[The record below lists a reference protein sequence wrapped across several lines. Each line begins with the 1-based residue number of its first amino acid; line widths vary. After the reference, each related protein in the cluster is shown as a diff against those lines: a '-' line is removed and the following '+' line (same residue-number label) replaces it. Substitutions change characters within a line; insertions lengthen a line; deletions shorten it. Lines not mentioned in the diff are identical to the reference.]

1 MCQPNLCTRATSW
14 SCTIAVASSWLPSAS
29 REVAGSYDGYRSV
42 RLTTS
47 IRQFAFIVRSLVKD
61 HGVISTPYV
70 RAVMWTQS
78 RSEEG
83 TSKVKISLVRRRLA
97 ALAVAGVAALVL
109 AACGEGNDPQTT
121 SDDEGSTEELTGE
134 VVIDGSSTV
143 FPLTSAAAELFMEE
157 NPGVNVSVGQSGT
170 GGGFEKFCDGQTDIS
185 DASRAIEDDEI
196 ALCEEAGITFDE
208 FSIANDAL
216 TVVVNADNDWAT
228 CLTVEQLNAIW
239 APGSTVN
246 NWNQVDPSFPDQELV
261 LAGPGTDSGTFD
273 YFTDAVNGEEGAS
286 RTDYQASEDD
296 NVIVQAVQGSPGA
309 MGYFGFSYF
318 EENQETLKALEVDGG
333 SGCVTPSSD
342 TVQDGSYSPLGR
354 QLFIYPSAEALE
366 RPEVEEFV
374 RFYVENVDAIVEAAA
389 FIGLNDEQKTELQ
402 EQFDALLGG

>member
-1 MCQPNLCTRATSW
+1 M
-14 SCTIAVASSWLPSAS
+14 
-29 REVAGSYDGYRSV
+29 
-42 RLTTS
+42 
-47 IRQFAFIVRSLVKD
+47 
-61 HGVISTPYV
+61 
-70 RAVMWTQS
+70 
-78 RSEEG
+78 
-83 TSKVKISLVRRRLA
+83 KISLVRQRLA
-97 ALAVAGVAALVL
+97 ALAVGGVAALVL

-185 DASRAIEDDEI
+185 DASRAIEDDEV

-208 FSIANDAL
+208 FSVANDAL

-239 APGSTVN
+239 APDSTVT

-261 LAGPGTDSGTFD
+261 LAGAGTDSGTFD
-273 YFTDAVNGEEGAS
+273 YFTEAINGEEGAS
-286 RTDYQASEDD
+286 RTDYEASEDD

-333 SGCVTPSSD
+333 SGCVAPSAD
-342 TVQDGSYSPLGR
+342 AVQDGSYAPLGR
-354 QLFIYPSAEALE
+354 QLFIYPSQSALE
-366 RPEVEEFV
+366 RPEVEAFV
-374 RFYVENVDAIVEAAA
+374 RFYIENVDTIVEAAA
-389 FIGLNDEQKTELQ
+389 FIPLNDEQKTELQ
-402 EQFDALLGG
+402 EQFDELLGG